1 MNNDI
6 LVLLATGAVVLTALT
21 SAAGCAKRA
30 ANIPQPAPVTAV
42 IETEPVTPAVEDAEA
57 AAKLEAQAS
66 HVFAHNPV
74 MDYTGDYY
82 NNKTT
87 LLVEADG
94 EEKAMLTVVLANGKN
109 TQTIFTANTK
119 FDEETNSLVYT
130 NGTKKLVKLDK
141 DGNVISEKEIYSND
155 TGRFVLGAKKA
166 VWTDSNEQV
175 SNLVFA
181 FGTPENSTSSV
192 RV

>member
-6 LVLLATGAVVLTALT
+6 LVLLATGAIVMTALT
-21 SAAGCAKRA
+21 SAAGCANRA
-30 ANIPQPAPVTAV
+30 AGIPQPAPITAV
-42 IETEPVTPAVEDAEA
+42 IETMPVTPAAEEAEA
-57 AAKLEAQAS
+57 AAKLEASAS

-82 NNKTT
+82 SDKTT

-94 EEKAMLTVVLANGKN
+94 EEKAMLTVVLSGDKK

-119 FDEETNSLVYT
+119 FDEDTNSLVYT

-155 TGRFVLGAKKA
+155 TGSFVLGANKA
-166 VWTDSNEQV
+166 VWTDSNEHV

-181 FGTPENSTSSV
+181 FGTPANSTSTV

>member
-1 MNNDI
+1 
-6 LVLLATGAVVLTALT
+6 
-21 SAAGCAKRA
+21 
-30 ANIPQPAPVTAV
+30 
-42 IETEPVTPAVEDAEA
+42 
-57 AAKLEAQAS
+57 
-66 HVFAHNPV
+66 

-94 EEKAMLTVVLANGKN
+94 EEKAMLTVVLAGGKN